1 MPQLLS
7 PKTLA
12 ACFGVAERTIYNR
25 HSMGRDLPPAIK
37 LGRLV
42 RFHLADVN
50 AWLDAK
56 RQAATSSL
64 PASPPQSVSQEAKA
78 GPMRSRGPS
87 R

>member
-12 ACFGVAERTIYNR
+12 AYLGVAERTIYNR
-25 HSMGRDLPPAIK
+25 HSMGGDLPPAIK

-42 RFHLADVN
+42 RFRLADVN

-56 RQAATSSL
+56 RPATSAPL
-64 PASPPQSVSQEAKA
+64 ASPRQPVGLDVTA
-78 GPMRSRGPS
+78 GPLRSRSPS